1 MSIVFKNIRVIDSLT
16 DKETNILINGDSF
29 YEIPDINQSFNEN
42 YVIEGENLV
51 LLPSFIDMHCHLR
64 DPGYTYKEDLY
75 SGQLAAL
82 SGGFTSI
89 CCMANT
95 KPVCDNKETIQN
107 IKDRAKY
114 LNMCDV
120 FPISAVTRGLDTDNL
135 VDFAEM
141 TKYTRLFSN
150 DGKPINNAETMIKAL
165 KASSKFHFKLLT
177 HCEPETEM
185 IERDIKLLEL
195 YGGNLHVCHVSK
207 KESVELIRRAK
218 EKGLNVTC
226 EATPHHLYDF
236 GLDYIVHPPFRK
248 KVDKDALLE
257 GLLNGT
263 IDIIATDHAPHS
275 KKDKLKGA
283 AGLIGFEHAFSL
295 VYTTFKKNNIDIKL
309 ISKLMSEYPAKL
321 LKITSVNFLKKSKAD
336 FILVDL
342 NKKYKI
348 NEERIISKGKNTPF
362 IGHIMDGQVMMT
374 LKNGD
379 IKYEH
384 N

>member
-1 MSIVFKNIRVIDSLT
+1 MSILFKNIRILDSLT
-16 DKETNILINGDSF
+16 DKKTNILISRNSF
-29 YEIPDINQSFNEN
+29 YEISDINQNLNED
-42 YVIEGENLV
+42 YVIEGKNLV
-51 LLPSFIDMHCHLR
+51 LLPSFIDMHSHLR

-82 SGGFTSI
+82 AGGFTSI

-95 KPVCDNKETIQN
+95 KPVCDNKETIQY
-107 IKDRAKY
+107 IKNKAKN

-120 FPISAVTRGLDTDNL
+120 FPISAVTRGLDTNKM

-165 KASSKFHFKLLT
+165 KASSEFQFKVLT
-177 HCEPETEM
+177 HSEPETEM
-185 IERDIKLLEL
+185 IERDLKLLER
-195 YGGNLHVCHVSK
+195 YGGNLHICHVSK
-207 KESVELIRRAK
+207 KESVELIHKAK
-218 EKGLNVTC
+218 GKGLNVTC
-226 EATPHHLYDF
+226 EVTPHHLYDF
-236 GLDYIVHPPFRK
+236 GLDFIVHPSFREK
-248 KVDKDALLE
+248 TDKDALLE

-275 KKDKLKGA
+275 KEDKLKGA

-309 ISKLMSEYPAKL
+309 ISKLMSESPAKL
-321 LKITSVNFLKKSKAD
+321 LDLPSVNFLKKSKVN

-342 NKKYKI
+342 HKKYKI
-348 NEERIISKGKNTPF
+348 TEDKIISKGKNTPF
-362 IGHIMDGQVMMT
+362 IGNIVDGQIIMT
-374 LKNGD
+374 LKDGD

-384 N
+384 H